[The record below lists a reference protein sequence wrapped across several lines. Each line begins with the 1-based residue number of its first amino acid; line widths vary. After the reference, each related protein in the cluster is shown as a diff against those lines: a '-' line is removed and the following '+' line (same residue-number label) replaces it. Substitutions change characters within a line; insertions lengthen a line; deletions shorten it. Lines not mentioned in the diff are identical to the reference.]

1 MCLDLRLFGEIANI
15 EQRGK
20 KLGKLILEG
29 RY

>member
-1 MCLDLRLFGEIANI
+1 MSLDLRLFGEIANI

-20 KLGKLILEG
+20 KLGKLTLEG